1 MQNTRLNTLINALG
15 SRLGEWLFNPWR
27 RLSLGII
34 SLLFGNFFAISIS
47 SIAGQTA
54 DLDVVISLFLLLFV
68 EIVSRWVYG
77 TPRSVTPS
85 GAASKPRALFQ
96 QTTAKTAKSPRLSR
110 QSAPQSRKSKS

>member
-15 SRLGEWLFNPWR
+15 SRLGGWLLNPWR

-68 EIVSRWVYG
+68 EIVSRLVYG
-77 TPRSVTPS
+77 TSRSVMPS
-85 GAASKPRALFQ
+85 GAASKPRALFLEMLN
-96 QTTAKTAKSPRLSR
+96 AFKLGMVYGLFVEAFKLGS
-110 QSAPQSRKSKS
+110 